1 MQDLPVIHWVPKMH
15 KNPISFCFIMASP
28 VCCIKP
34 FSRDITLIF
43 KLFYEKVERYYTQG
57 KVWSEIK
64 TFWTIQNSYL
74 VISSM
79 IN

>member
-1 MQDLPVIHWVPKMH
+1 MRDLPVIHWIPKMH

-43 KLFYEKVERYYTQG
+43 KLFYEKVERYHTQG

-64 TFWTIQNSYL
+64 TFWTIQNSYH